1 MLLQPNLP
9 CSKGLEGPGPFVL
22 SLSKAIPKGI
32 AQAHSSQNGI
42 NRCVQAVR
50 TPARAQLPNGFLR
63 PAGAGDITAVEKV
76 EGQSAQDQNVGRKHQ
91 KGVELPWSIPLSGA
105 GEALCISTTHED
117 ADIIDQQEVRHVLE
131 PVEEIDEDA

>member
-1 MLLQPNLP
+1 M
-9 CSKGLEGPGPFVL
+9 
-22 SLSKAIPKGI
+22 
-32 AQAHSSQNGI
+32 
-42 NRCVQAVR
+42 
-50 TPARAQLPNGFLR
+50 
-63 PAGAGDITAVEKV
+63 EKV

-131 PVEEIDEDA
+131 PVEEINEDALRNIRNSKPRKTPVSPGPVYFAI

>member
-1 MLLQPNLP
+1 M
-9 CSKGLEGPGPFVL
+9 
-22 SLSKAIPKGI
+22 
-32 AQAHSSQNGI
+32 
-42 NRCVQAVR
+42 
-50 TPARAQLPNGFLR
+50 
-63 PAGAGDITAVEKV
+63 EKV
-76 EGQSAQDQNVGRKHQ
+76 EGQSAQDQNVGRKYQ

>member
-1 MLLQPNLP
+1 M
-9 CSKGLEGPGPFVL
+9 
-22 SLSKAIPKGI
+22 
-32 AQAHSSQNGI
+32 
-42 NRCVQAVR
+42 
-50 TPARAQLPNGFLR
+50 
-63 PAGAGDITAVEKV
+63 EKV

-131 PVEEIDEDA
+131 PVEEIDEDLDVTDKRPDPKLQRRRW